1 LLELAGGLPD
11 SSRRVPLSVGAASNV
26 TAIGRSGLL
35 SFGLGLALF
44 AASPPSSEFSASAN
58 FLQVPFPGSYVIMY
72 FDLAVAFGCLT
83 LAWNRRFRFDGQE
96 RPLYRALALV
106 ILTRVLSLVAASNMA
121 MEQVIS
127 ILRYVETFAIVLLL
141 ANLLSV
147 RHNRRLFLRGMILG
161 AVIETAGALLIF
173 FSSGGEERG
182 VWLGVDNYKLQIF
195 LLVACCLAFSEK
207 KGRSLKIV
215 AGLLLFLGIL
225 VTETRTAVVLFLLSL
240 LPLFLTRHR
249 AMFRPVLAV
258 LALAAVATVPVLR
271 LLPEAEQNVMKR
283 VDEIW
288 TGGGTIGL
296 RFILWEM
303 AVAAYVSHPITGIG
317 SGGFARQQNTL
328 YLQIND
334 VYASGYETKYDSQST
349 HNTVLGVA
357 AETGTLGLIAYFF
370 WMAAVVGICLRGIR
384 LEALYQ
390 DPWVLAACAC
400 LLAMMIGDWWGQ
412 YSFMSPSTCLLGFIL
427 GWCRAHQEPKRLALR
442 ADPQ

>member
-1 LLELAGGLPD
+1 MGSLPD
-11 SSRRVPLSVGAASNV
+11 PSRRVPLSVGATSSV

-35 SFGLGLALF
+35 SFGLGLAFF
-44 AASPPSSEFSASAN
+44 AASPPSQSFSASAS

-83 LAWNRRFRFDGQE
+83 LVWNGRFRFDGHE
-96 RPLYRALALV
+96 KPLYRALALV
-106 ILTRVLSLVAASNMA
+106 ILTRVLSLVAASSMA
-121 MEQVIS
+121 MEQAIS
-127 ILRYVETFAIVLLL
+127 ILRYVETFAIALLL
-141 ANLLSV
+141 ANLLSL
-147 RHNRRLFLRGMILG
+147 RQNRRLFLRGMILG
-161 AVIETAGALLIF
+161 AAIETTGALLIF
-173 FSSGGEERG
+173 FTSGGEERG

-195 LLVACCLAFSEK
+195 LLVACCLSFSQK

-215 AGLLLFLGIL
+215 AGLLLLLGIL
-225 VTETRTAVVLFLLSL
+225 ATETRTAVVLLLLSL

-249 AMFRPVLAV
+249 AMLKPAIAFLAF
-258 LALAAVATVPVLR
+258 AAVAIVPVLR

-303 AVAAYVSHPITGIG
+303 AVAAYVSSPITGIG

-334 VYASGYETKYDSQST
+334 AYASGYETKYDSQSA

-357 AETGTLGLIAYFF
+357 AETGTLGLIAYFL
-370 WMAAVVGICLRGIR
+370 WTVAVVRICLRGMR
-384 LEALYQ
+384 LEGFYK
-390 DPWVLAACAC
+390 DPYVLAACVC

-412 YSFMSPSTCLLGFIL
+412 YSFMPPSTCLLGFVL
-427 GWCRAHQEPKRLALR
+427 GWCRGYQGPKRLALR